1 MAAIKRLTFH
11 KQRKLP
17 PILPKG
23 GLRRSSD
30 PDREPELFTGTVK
43 GFKASKGEERAAN
56 ALYAN
61 SKVADFYFRMTIG
74 AEARNLPG
82 WKELDYL
89 IESTTGMY
97 YAVEVDSAFSHRF
110 KGTSDILH
118 DAIILENLKHLNIY
132 PQVIHWDIDHDLPN
146 AAVAKQTVRNL
157 VG

>member
-1 MAAIKRLTFH
+1 MKRLTFH
-11 KQRKLP
+11 KQRKPP

-30 PDREPELFTGTVK
+30 AQREPELFTGKVK

-56 ALYAN
+56 ALYGN
-61 SKVADFYFRMTIG
+61 RNVVNFFFRMTIG
-74 AEARNLPG
+74 AEGRNLPG

-89 IESTTGMY
+89 VETIYGMY
-97 YAVEVDSAFSHRF
+97 YAVEVDSAFSHRL
-110 KGTSDILH
+110 KGTSDVLH

-132 PQVIHWDIDHDLPN
+132 PHVVHWDIDRDLPN
-146 AAVAKQTVRNL
+146 ARTAAQTVKNL

>member
-1 MAAIKRLTFH
+1 MAQIQRLKFH
-11 KQRKLP
+11 KQRKPP

-23 GLRRSSD
+23 GLRRSGD
-30 PDREPELFTGTVK
+30 PAREAELFTGTVK

-56 ALYAN
+56 ALWR
-61 SKVADFYFRMTIG
+61 SPKVADFTFRMTIG

-82 WKELDYL
+82 WKELDFL
-89 IESTTGMY
+89 IESTAGMY
-97 YAVEVDSAFSHRF
+97 YAVEVDSAFSHRL

-132 PQVIHWDIDHDLPN
+132 PSVIHWDIDHDLPN

>member
-1 MAAIKRLTFH
+1 MATIQRLKFH
-11 KQRKLP
+11 KQRKP
-17 PILPKG
+17 PPVLPKG
-23 GLRRSSD
+23 GLRRSGD
-30 PDREPELFTGTVK
+30 AREAELFTGTVK

-61 SKVADFYFRMTIG
+61 TKVANFFFRMTIG
-74 AEARNLPG
+74 AEGRNLPG

-97 YAVEVDSAFSHRF
+97 YAVEVDSQFSHRL

-118 DAIILENLKHLNIY
+118 DAIILENLNHLNIY
-132 PQVIHWDIDHDLPN
+132 PQVVHWDIDRDLPN
-146 AAVAKQTVRNL
+146 AAVAKQTVKNL

>member
-1 MAAIKRLTFH
+1 MKIKRLSYS
-11 KQRKLP
+11 RRRSNPP

-23 GLRRSSD
+23 GLRRSGEA
-30 PDREPELFTGTVK
+30 REPELFTGVVK
-43 GFKASKGEERAAN
+43 GFKASRGEERAAN
-56 ALYAN
+56 ALYQN
-61 SKVADFYFRMTIG
+61 PKVSSFFFRMTIG
-74 AEARNLPG
+74 AERNMPG
-82 WKELDYL
+82 FKELDYL

-118 DAIILENLKHLNIY
+118 DAIILENLNHLNIY
-132 PQVIHWDIDHDLPN
+132 PRVIHWDIDHDLPS